1 MMMPGVRSSMTQ
13 GSRADG
19 MFCIVSRSKVVF
31 VPASRVSTSGLAPVT
46 VTVSCTV
53 ESSSAP
59 LTWARKPI
67 VTRMSWMA
75 RVRNPASSN
84 VTE

>member
-19 MFCIVSRSKVVF
+19 MFCIVSRSNVAL
-31 VPASRVSTSGLAPVT
+31 VPVSRVSTSGLAPAT
-46 VTVSCTV
+46 VTVSWTV
-53 ESSSAP
+53 ESSIAAF
-59 LTWARKPI
+59 TCARKPM
-67 VTRMSWMA
+67 VTRISGSA
-75 RVRNPASSN
+75 VVLNPASSK

>member
-1 MMMPGVRSSMTQ
+1 MPGVVSSMTH

-19 MFCIVSRSKVVF
+19 MFCIVSRSNVDD
-31 VPASRVSTSGLAPVT
+31 VPISRVSTSGLAPVT

-53 ESSSAP
+53 ESSIAA
-59 LTWARKPI
+59 LTCARKPM
-67 VTRMSWMA
+67 VTRMSCMA
-75 RVRNPASSN
+75 RVRNPASSK